1 MIFVNKIEELKKI
14 LEKEVLPELKA
25 EIEALE
31 KLLSKKNDKEIKD
44 TINAVTVAEVFT
56 HLKKEVDEYYGESN

>member
-1 MIFVNKIEELKKI
+1 MMSGIFT
-14 LEKEVLPELKA
+14 
-25 EIEALE
+25 
-31 KLLSKKNDKEIKD
+31 NDKEIKD

>member
-1 MIFVNKIEELKKI
+1 M
-14 LEKEVLPELKA
+14 
-25 EIEALE
+25 EIETGDY
-31 KLLSKKNDKEIKD
+31 LLAINDKEIKD